1 MKRATFCIL
10 TLSLFLA
17 GSGFALAQAGN
28 AEQAQEK
35 EPPVVGAQGT
45 TQKEEPV
52 DLSIDSIR
60 LVNDLYVGI
69 PAEIDVAVLNEA
81 GAPASDVSVVFA
93 SEDGATD
100 KQVISVG
107 PKGRERVKLKWTP
120 KTEGK
125 QKIIVSVIS
134 KNDTDPQNN
143 QQAEWVEVRKGAF
156 VDLKISDIKVP
167 AELYVDRLANIE
179 TVAVNDADIQIQE
192 ANVILNADDGF
203 KDLKRIL
210 LRPKSSELVV
220 FSWVPRNPGKQNISV
235 SVECKE
241 DADLTNNELKVPVEV
256 TASEKPAETKV
267 KEEKMEAAQ
276 EVERAKEDKAEA
288 AQPEGNKGYFK

>member
-1 MKRATFCIL
+1 MEGRRMLRNSQIIILGICIAVATIL
-10 TLSLFLA
+10 WHGFTLAEVNSA
-17 GSGFALAQAGN
+17 PEAQKQQPVP
-28 AEQAQEK
+28 QAQGN
-35 EPPVVGAQGT
+35 VG
-45 TQKEEPV
+45 KEEPV

-69 PAEIDVAVLNEA
+69 PAEIDVAVVNEVS
-81 GAPASDVSVVFA
+81 APASDVSVIFA

-100 KQVISVG
+100 KQVITVG
-107 PKGRERVKLKWTP
+107 SCGRERVKLKWTP
-120 KTEGK
+120 KTQGR
-125 QKIIVSVIS
+125 QKIIVSVVC

-143 QQAEWVEVRKGAF
+143 QQTESVEVRKGAF

-179 TVAVNDADIQIQE
+179 AVAVNDADIQIQE

-241 DADLTNNELKVPVEV
+241 DAYLNNNELKVPVEV
-256 TASEKPAETKV
+256 MASEKPAETKV
-267 KEEKMEAAQ
+267 KEEK
-276 EVERAKEDKAEA
+276 KE
-288 AQPEGNKGYFK
+288 